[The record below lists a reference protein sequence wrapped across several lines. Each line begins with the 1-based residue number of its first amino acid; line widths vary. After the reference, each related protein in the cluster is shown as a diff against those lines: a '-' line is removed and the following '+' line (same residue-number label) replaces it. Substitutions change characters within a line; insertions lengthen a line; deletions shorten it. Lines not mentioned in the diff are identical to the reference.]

1 MQSIPD
7 QQQEEGEHILSLD
20 LQSLQTAAQGNCR
33 AEDTK
38 LGTHYTNQGYII
50 THDMDCLSVGYV
62 IPVFF

>member
-33 AEDTK
+33 AEVTK

-50 THDMDCLSVGYV
+50 SYHT
-62 IPVFF
+62 